1 MGNDWKSDRHTVGRQ
16 HSLRGDAC
24 PICNMYWKLCQ
35 RASNRGIGAS
45 GTSPTKFQKRI
56 SYLIPES
63 VPPRFP
69 WTFSVN
75 GLDLTNISFV
85 LHQSAESAFLDV
97 PKTPLH
103 RRMRIGDLL
112 RPPLFPADLDYKLG
126 FSKFSAPGSQKRSSY
141 SIPRS
146 FTSFYY
152 ETRF

>member
-1 MGNDWKSDRHTVGRQ
+1 MENDWK

-35 RASNRGIGAS
+35 RASNGAS
-45 GTSPTKFQKRI
+45 GTSLTKFQKRI

-75 GLDLTNISFV
+75 GLDFTNISFV
-85 LHQSAESAFLDV
+85 LHQSAFLDV

-126 FSKFSAPGSQKRSSY
+126 FSNWVPKT
-141 SIPRS
+141 INL
-146 FTSFYY
+146 
-152 ETRF
+152 